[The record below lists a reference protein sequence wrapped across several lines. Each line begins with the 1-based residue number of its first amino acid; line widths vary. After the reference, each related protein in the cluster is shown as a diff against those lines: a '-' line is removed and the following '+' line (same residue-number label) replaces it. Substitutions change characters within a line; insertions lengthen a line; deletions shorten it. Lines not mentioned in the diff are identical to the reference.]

1 MLYILKPA
9 IIPPI
14 RQKTVCPAIWYNG
27 HRKIRKGTCGS
38 VPPTEW
44 SPVSKKRSATY
55 TNLDPGEYVFRV
67 KSSNNLDPGEYVFRV
82 KSSNNDGLWNQTGKS
97 LRIVITPP
105 LWETRWFQSGL
116 AVVFLALVSP
126 SGMVE
131 IPRF

>member
-9 IIPPI
+9 ITPPI

-67 KSSNNLDPGEYVFRV
+67 KSSNN
-82 KSSNNDGLWNQTGKS
+82 DGLWNQTGKS

-126 SGMVE
+126 SGMVKT
-131 IPRF
+131 PRF